1 MLLGGRSAEE
11 IAFNEISTG
20 AQNDLMRATDI
31 ARAMVTEFGMSD
43 ALGVVNYDGHRQPAF
58 IENPFGRERGNY
70 AEETALQ
77 IDIEIK
83 RILTAAH
90 EKARQILRDHRET
103 LDRLS
108 ERLLE
113 KEVIEA
119 DELKAIM
126 GAVPAEGSRR
136 HAGRDSAGRLDAAIA
151 VPRLPAP
158 SPLRPSRV
166 QSRTFLRVRPAFPFS
181 RPVS

>member
-11 IAFNEISTG
+11 IAFGEISTG

-31 ARAMVTEFGMSD
+31 ARAMVAEFGMSE
-43 ALGVVNYDGHRQPAF
+43 AMGVVSYDGHRRQTF
-58 IENPFGRERGNY
+58 IENPFAQDRGNY
-70 AEETALQ
+70 AEETALK

-83 RILTAAH
+83 RILTEAH
-90 EKARQILRDHRET
+90 EKARQILRDHRDV

-119 DELKAIM
+119 EELMRIM
-126 GAVPAEGSRR
+126 GGRRRRTPNDVPVEIPP
-136 HAGRDSAGRLDAAIA
+136 AG
-151 VPRLPAP
+151 
-158 SPLRPSRV
+158 
-166 QSRTFLRVRPAFPFS
+166 
-181 RPVS
+181 